1 MPLMKFSGVVAWMLW
16 RAVYWSKLPS
26 FVSKVRV
33 GLDWA
38 LDLVFP
44 RDLTKFETRRT
55 EALVVAHFRPGDAII
70 REGERGD
77 CFYVIQRG
85 RVEIAR
91 GESRLGEKGA
101 GETFGEAALLNDAPR
116 NATVRA
122 LTAVDVLSVSRGDFK
137 KLVASYGAVREQ
149 VERDVAKHAA
159 APAAAPVAA
168 SASAPAPAP
177 GAQAP

>member
-1 MPLMKFSGVVAWMLW
+1 MW

-55 EALVVAHFRPGDAII
+55 EALAVAHYRPGDPII
-70 REGERGD
+70 TQGERGD
-77 CFYVIQRG
+77 SFYVIQRG
-85 RVEIAR
+85 RVEIVRTDGATSAA
-91 GESRLGEKGA
+91 GAAGGAETKLGEKGP
-101 GETFGEAALLNDAPR
+101 GESFGEAALLNDAPR

-159 APAAAPVAA
+159 SAPAAAPGVEATAA
-168 SASAPAPAP
+168 TPTPKA
-177 GAQAP
+177 